1 MSGARDEILARIRT
15 ATSDVPIRSAT
26 SDVPASAVAR
36 DASVARSYRRRHE
49 ATREQLVELFAE
61 RVADYRASVHRV
73 GRASVADVLAELCE
87 ARGATRI
94 VAPADLPDDWMPS
107 SGVEVIADERLDH
120 AQLDGVDGVVTG
132 CAVAIAETG
141 TVVLDGGPRQ
151 GRRAISLLPDYHL
164 CVVEAD
170 QVVGG
175 LPEAVSI
182 LAAGVR
188 SSGRPVT
195 FISGP
200 SATSDIELDR
210 VEGVHGPRTLE
221 VLIVG

>member
-1 MSGARDEILARIRT
+1 MSSAREEILGRIHA
-15 ATSDVPIRSAT
+15 ATRDVPYSAMAGQA
-26 SDVPASAVAR
+26 DVT
-36 DASVARSYRRRHE
+36 RSYRRRHK
-49 ATREQLVELFAE
+49 ASRDDLVALFAE
-61 RVADYRASVHRV
+61 RVADYRATVHHV
-73 GRASVADVLAELCE
+73 GRASVADVLAEVCG
-87 ARGATRI
+87 ARGATRL
-94 VAPADLPDDWMPS
+94 VAPGDLPDDWKPS
-107 SGVEVIADERLDH
+107 GGVDVEVVADDGLGHE
-120 AQLDGVDGVVTG
+120 QLDGVDGVITG
-132 CAVAIAETG
+132 CAVGIAETG
-141 TVVLDGGPRQ
+141 TIVLDGGPRQ

-175 LPEAVSI
+175 MPEAVSA
-182 LAAGVR
+182 LADGVR
-188 SSGRPVT
+188 SAGRPVT